1 MFRTTSELSTLHIP
15 VKFVSKKRG
24 LLRQIQGIHLDTLNW
39 LYANLHLPGMN
50 DQKYD
55 ELQKYLAE
63 GQYHAGASKSDK
75 YVLR

>member
-15 VKFVSKKRG
+15 VKFVSLKSAGFCAKFKASILTR
-24 LLRQIQGIHLDTLNW
+24 L
-39 LYANLHLPGMN
+39 NLHLPGRN

-63 GQYHAGASKSDK
+63 GQYHGWGK
-75 YVLR
+75 